1 MTMNLIV
8 PLLAGGA
15 AAAGAYALPAAR
27 ASAGPRPRRGRS
39 GRPGRGPRRGRRGRR
54 GRAVVLLPTSGAV
67 AAWWRVFAGDGA
79 SPMDRALR
87 AKHPEFKGATALKWR
102 ALYAGYGGRTLLWLR
117 VRQAKNAA
125 AIVLTALGLCVFGA
139 VPVAALAPVAVV
151 AVALSFPIMRAELN
165 ARVPAR
171 QRLIRLELVQFLNN
185 LANAVRN
192 GSSLK
197 EALRDAADD
206 RRGGELAREL
216 DVVADLIAIRVPL
229 ADALDIFA
237 CRCNTPEAET
247 AVQRM
252 QAALKTA
259 SDQRAMADELT
270 RLARETLHR
279 ALTDVRAHSKENA
292 IRTTA
297 VIVLTVMPVYMIDI
311 LAPPG
316 AQFLRAM
323 TGLF

>member
-1 MTMNLIV
+1 MGVKLHWR
-8 PLLAGGA
+8 LLGQISL
-15 AAAGAYALPAAR
+15 AL
-27 ASAGPRPRRGRS
+27 
-39 GRPGRGPRRGRRGRR
+39 
-54 GRAVVLLPTSGAV
+54 T
-67 AAWWRVFAGDGA
+67 
-79 SPMDRALR
+79 DRALR

-125 AIVLTALGLCVFGA
+125 AIFLTALGLCVFGA
-139 VPVAALAPVAVV
+139 VPVAVLAPAAVAG
-151 AVALSFPIMRAELN
+151 VALSFPIMRAELN

-292 IRTTA
+292 VRTTA
-297 VIVLTVMPVYMIDI
+297 VIVLTVMPVYIIDI

>member
-15 AAAGAYALPAAR
+15 AAAGAYALPAAL

-39 GRPGRGPRRGRRGRR
+39 GRPGRGPRRARR

-292 IRTTA
+292 VRTTA
-297 VIVLTVMPVYMIDI
+297 VIVLTVMPVYIIDI

>member
-15 AAAGAYALPAAR
+15 AAAGAYALPAAL
-27 ASAGPRPRRGRS
+27 ASVGPRPRRGRS
-39 GRPGRGPRRGRRGRR
+39 GRPGRGPRRARR

-139 VPVAALAPVAVV
+139 VPVATLAPVAVV

>member
-15 AAAGAYALPAAR
+15 AAAGAYALPAAL

-39 GRPGRGPRRGRRGRR
+39 GRPGRGPRRARR

-216 DVVADLIAIRVPL
+216 DVAADLIAIRVPL

>member
-15 AAAGAYALPAAR
+15 AAAGAYALPAAL

-39 GRPGRGPRRGRRGRR
+39 GRPGRGPRRARR

-125 AIVLTALGLCVFGA
+125 AIVLTALGLCVVGA

-165 ARVPAR
+165 ARVSAR

>member
-15 AAAGAYALPAAR
+15 AAAGAYALPAAL

-39 GRPGRGPRRGRRGRR
+39 GRPGRGPRRARR

-125 AIVLTALGLCVFGA
+125 AIVLTALGLCVVGA

>member
-15 AAAGAYALPAAR
+15 AAAGAYALPAAL

-39 GRPGRGPRRGRRGRR
+39 GRPGRGPRRARR

>member
-15 AAAGAYALPAAR
+15 AAAGAYALPAAL
-27 ASAGPRPRRGRS
+27 ASVGPRPRRGRS
-39 GRPGRGPRRGRRGRR
+39 GRPGRGPRRARR